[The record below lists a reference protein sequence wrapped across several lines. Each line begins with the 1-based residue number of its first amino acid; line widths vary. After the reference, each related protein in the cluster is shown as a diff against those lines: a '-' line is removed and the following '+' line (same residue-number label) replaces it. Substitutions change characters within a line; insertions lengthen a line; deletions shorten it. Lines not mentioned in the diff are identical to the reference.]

1 LVSKRLKKPIKFK
14 NQPLQLY
21 ENRIKPSHHQL
32 IMKNTKK
39 TNLRRKKG
47 LFRGALMKTL
57 FSILT
62 LPFFVAALQ
71 AEKAPNFILIYA
83 DDLGYT
89 QTSVPMMK
97 ERPATA
103 HALHQTPNLDQLAAE
118 GMRFSNAYAPSPVC
132 TSSRASIQH
141 GKTTARVGCIS
152 LHDVVAAKKQV
163 DLGDNL
169 SLAEMLHEANK
180 DYITAIFG
188 KGCSPMGWFKDHGY
202 DETDFI
208 HLHPNSNG
216 HGDWW
221 EPADK
226 TPIPLDDPKR
236 MFSLAKTSTDFLKAR
251 ADDKK
256 PFYLMISHYA
266 LHVRNRSL
274 KSTRAKYLDIVAKEN
289 DITGGI
295 PDISRYDDNATDMPK
310 NLRALW
316 EKANY
321 AAMVENM
328 DSSIGIVLDELKSLG
343 LDDNTYVFF
352 TSDNGG
358 GVSNAPLQG
367 GKAKM
372 WEGGLRVPMIASGPG
387 IPADTQCD
395 TPVAQWDYLTTF
407 HDLAGSHAPLPDDLD
422 GVSLRPVLEQ
432 GNAGQL
438 KDRDTGFVFHFP
450 AFYTVPITAYRD
462 GDYKLMR
469 QLNTNEIK
477 LFNVVDDM
485 GETKDLSKAMPE
497 KTADMIRKLDA
508 YLEKVGA
515 WTMEEVYET
524 RLEELNMWKEN
535 RQKEVSLIQQ
545 KLKATDLSPAMRKQ
559 LNKELK
565 SNQALLK
572 KQTDKLANQSSIQ
585 NSASWM

>member
-1 LVSKRLKKPIKFK
+1 
-14 NQPLQLY
+14 
-21 ENRIKPSHHQL
+21 
-32 IMKNTKK
+32 MKLLSTS
-39 TNLRRKKG
+39 L
-47 LFRGALMKTL
+47 LLAI
-57 FSILT
+57 SLT
-62 LPFFVAALQ
+62 ATSLTAA
-71 AEKAPNFILIYA
+71 KAPNFILIYA

-89 QTSVPMMK
+89 QTSVAMMK
-97 ERPATA
+97 ERPETA
-103 HALHQTPNLDQLAAE
+103 HALHQTPNLDQLAAN

-152 LHDVVAAKKQV
+152 LHDVVAAKKRV
-163 DLGDNL
+163 DLGANL
-169 SLAEMLHEANK
+169 SLAEMFKEADE
-180 DYITAIFG
+180 DYVTAIFG

-208 HLHPNSNG
+208 HKHPNGNG

-236 MFSLAKTSTDFLKAR
+236 LFSLAKTSTDFLKAR
-251 ADDKK
+251 AEDAK

-266 LHVRNRSL
+266 LHVRNMSL
-274 KSTRAKYLDIVAKEN
+274 KSTRAKYLEIVAERN
-289 DITGGI
+289 GIAGGI
-295 PDISRYDDNATDMPK
+295 PDISRFDDNAVDMPK
-310 NLRALW
+310 NLRAHW

-321 AAMVENM
+321 AAMVEDM
-328 DSSIGIVLDELKSLG
+328 DTSIGIVLDELEALG
-343 LDDNTYVFF
+343 LADDTYVIF

-358 GVSNAPLQG
+358 GSSNAPLQG

-372 WEGGLRVPMIASGPG
+372 WEGGLRVPMIATGPG

-407 HDLAGSHAPLPDDLD
+407 HDLAGSATPLPEDLD

-438 KDRDTGFVFHFP
+438 DERDTGFVFHFP

-469 QLNTNEIK
+469 QLNTGEIK
-477 LFNVVDDM
+477 LFNLVDDM
-485 GETKDLSKAMPE
+485 GESKDLSQAMPE
-497 KTADMIRKLDA
+497 KTADMVRKLDA

-524 RLEELNMWKEN
+524 RMEELGMWVD
-535 RQKEVSLIQQ
+535 RGQQEVSRIQQ
-545 KLKATDLSPAMRKQ
+545 DLEAASLSLEQRQQFSAELKLKQATLKRHSDALTKQ
-559 LNKELK
+559 P
-565 SNQALLK
+565 
-572 KQTDKLANQSSIQ
+572 SIM
-585 NSASWM
+585 ASERWM

>member
-1 LVSKRLKKPIKFK
+1 
-14 NQPLQLY
+14 
-21 ENRIKPSHHQL
+21 
-32 IMKNTKK
+32 MK
-39 TNLRRKKG
+39 
-47 LFRGALMKTL
+47 ALL
-57 FSILT
+57 SILT
-62 LPFFVAALQ
+62 LTLTLSCAALH
-71 AEKAPNFILIYA
+71 ADKAPNFILIYA

-89 QTSVPMMK
+89 QTSVPMMM
-97 ERPATA
+97 ERSETG
-103 HALHQTPNLDQLAAE
+103 HALHQTPNLEKLAAQ

-152 LHDVVAAKKQV
+152 LHDVVAEKKKV
-163 DLGDNL
+163 DLGANL
-169 SLAEMLHEANK
+169 SLAEMFNEANE
-180 DYITAIFG
+180 DYVTAIFG

-208 HLHPNSNG
+208 HQNPNGNG

-221 EPADK
+221 EPADR

-251 ADDKK
+251 AADEK

-266 LHVRNRSL
+266 LHVRNMSL

-289 DITGGI
+289 GIEGGI
-295 PDISRYDDNATDMPK
+295 PDISRFDDNAADMPQ
-310 NLRALW
+310 NLRSHW
-316 EKANY
+316 ERANY
-321 AAMVENM
+321 AAMME
-328 DSSIGIVLDELKSLG
+328 DLDTSTGIVLDELEALG
-343 LDDNTYVFF
+343 LADNTYIFF

-358 GVSNAPLQG
+358 GASNAPLTG

-372 WEGGLRVPMIASGPG
+372 WEGGLRVPMIVSGPG
-387 IPADTQCD
+387 IPANSQCD

-407 HDLAGSHAPLPDDLD
+407 HDLAGSKAALPEDLD

-432 GNAGQL
+432 GNVGQL
-438 KDRDTGFVFHFP
+438 DERDTGFVFHFP
-450 AFYTVPITAYRD
+450 AFYTVPITAYRE

-469 QLNTNEIK
+469 QLNTGEIK

-485 GETKDLSKAMPE
+485 GETKDLSQAMPE

-515 WTMEEVYET
+515 WTMEEVYAT
-524 RLEELNMWKEN
+524 RVEELETLVERGQIEIAKIN
-535 RQKEVSLIQQ
+535 QQ
-545 KLKATDLSPAMRKQ
+545 LEASNLSPAERKQ
-559 LNKELK
+559 LQAQLK
-565 SNQALLK
+565 SKQANFERHSTTLEK
-572 KQTDKLANQSSIQ
+572 QSSIQ
-585 NSASWM
+585 SSGRWM

>member
-1 LVSKRLKKPIKFK
+1 
-14 NQPLQLY
+14 
-21 ENRIKPSHHQL
+21 
-32 IMKNTKK
+32 MKLLSTS
-39 TNLRRKKG
+39 L
-47 LFRGALMKTL
+47 LLAI
-57 FSILT
+57 SLT
-62 LPFFVAALQ
+62 ATSLTAA
-71 AEKAPNFILIYA
+71 KAPNFILIYA

-89 QTSVPMMK
+89 QTSVAMMK
-97 ERPATA
+97 ERPETA
-103 HALHQTPNLDQLAAE
+103 HALHQTPNLDQLAAN

-152 LHDVVAAKKQV
+152 LHDVVAAKKRV
-163 DLGDNL
+163 DLGANL
-169 SLAEMLHEANK
+169 SLAEMFKEADE
-180 DYITAIFG
+180 DYVTAIFG

-208 HLHPNSNG
+208 HKHPNGNG

-236 MFSLAKTSTDFLKAR
+236 LFSLAKTSTDFLKAR
-251 ADDKK
+251 AEDEK

-266 LHVRNRSL
+266 LHVRNMSL
-274 KSTRAKYLDIVAKEN
+274 KSTRAKYLEIVAERN
-289 DITGGI
+289 GIAGGI
-295 PDISRYDDNATDMPK
+295 PDISRFDDNAIDMPK
-310 NLRALW
+310 NLRAHW

-321 AAMVENM
+321 AAMVEDM
-328 DSSIGIVLDELKSLG
+328 DTSIGIVLDELEA
-343 LDDNTYVFF
+343 LDLADNTYVIF

-358 GVSNAPLQG
+358 GSSNAPLQG

-372 WEGGLRVPMIASGPG
+372 WEGGLRVPMIATGPG

-407 HDLAGSHAPLPDDLD
+407 HDLAGSATPLPEDLD

-438 KDRDTGFVFHFP
+438 DERDTGFVFHFP

-469 QLNTNEIK
+469 QLNTGEIK
-477 LFNVVDDM
+477 LFNLVDDM
-485 GETKDLSKAMPE
+485 GETKDLSQAMPE
-497 KTADMIRKLDA
+497 KTADMVRKLDA

-524 RLEELNMWKEN
+524 RMEELGMWVD
-535 RQKEVSLIQQ
+535 RGQQEVSRIQQ
-545 KLKATDLSPAMRKQ
+545 DLEAASLSLEQRQQFSAELKLKQATLKRHSDALAKQ
-559 LNKELK
+559 P
-565 SNQALLK
+565 
-572 KQTDKLANQSSIQ
+572 SIM
-585 NSASWM
+585 ASERWM

>member
-1 LVSKRLKKPIKFK
+1 
-14 NQPLQLY
+14 
-21 ENRIKPSHHQL
+21 
-32 IMKNTKK
+32 MKYLT
-39 TNLRRKKG
+39 
-47 LFRGALMKTL
+47 TL
-57 FSILT
+57 LLLT
-62 LPFFVAALQ
+62 VTLL

-89 QTSVPMMK
+89 QTSVAMMK
-97 ERPATA
+97 ERPETA
-103 HALHQTPNLDQLAAE
+103 HALHQTPKLDQLAAK

-152 LHDVVAAKKQV
+152 LHDVVAAKKKV
-163 DLGDNL
+163 DLGANL
-169 SLAEMLHEANK
+169 SLAEMFK
-180 DYITAIFG
+180 DADEDYVTAIFG

-208 HLHPNSNG
+208 HKHPNGNG

-236 MFSLAKTSTDFLKAR
+236 LFSLAKTSTDFLKAR
-251 ADDKK
+251 AEDEK

-266 LHVRNRSL
+266 LHVRNMSL
-274 KSTRAKYLDIVAKEN
+274 KSTRAKYLDIVAGRN
-289 DITGGI
+289 GIAGGI
-295 PDISRYDDNATDMPK
+295 PDISRFDDNALDMPK
-310 NLRALW
+310 NLRAHW

-321 AAMVENM
+321 AAMVEDM
-328 DSSIGIVLDELKSLG
+328 DTSIGIVIDELEALD
-343 LDDNTYVFF
+343 LDDNTYVIF

-358 GVSNAPLQG
+358 GSSNAPLQG

-372 WEGGLRVPMIASGPG
+372 WEGGLRVPMIVTGPG

-407 HDLAGSHAPLPDDLD
+407 HDLANSATPLPEDLD

-438 KDRDTGFVFHFP
+438 DERDTGFVFHFP

-469 QLNTNEIK
+469 HLNTGEIK
-477 LFNVVDDM
+477 LFNLVDDM
-485 GETKDLSKAMPE
+485 GETKDLSVAMPE

-515 WTMEEVYET
+515 WTMEEVYQT
-524 RLEELNMWKEN
+524 RIEELEMWVE
-535 RQKEVSLIQQ
+535 RGQQEVSRIQQ
-545 KLKATDLSPAMRKQ
+545 DLEATDLSPEKRQRLSA
-559 LNKELK
+559 ELK
-565 SNQALLK
+565 SKQATLK
-572 KQTDKLANQSSIQ
+572 RHSDALAKQPSIM
-585 NSASWM
+585 ASERWM

>member
-1 LVSKRLKKPIKFK
+1 
-14 NQPLQLY
+14 
-21 ENRIKPSHHQL
+21 
-32 IMKNTKK
+32 MKS
-39 TNLRRKKG
+39 
-47 LFRGALMKTL
+47 L

-62 LPFFVAALQ
+62 LTLSAAALH
-71 AEKAPNFILIYA
+71 AAKAPNFILIYA

-97 ERPATA
+97 ERPETA

-118 GMRFSNAYAPSPVC
+118 GMRFSHAYAPSPVC

-152 LHDVVAAKKQV
+152 LHDVVAAKKKV
-163 DLGDNL
+163 DLGANL
-169 SLAEMLHEANK
+169 SLAEMFK
-180 DYITAIFG
+180 DADEDYVTAIFG

-208 HLHPNSNG
+208 HKHPNGNG

-221 EPADK
+221 EPTDK

-236 MFSLAKTSTDFLKAR
+236 LFSLAKTSTDFLKAR
-251 ADDKK
+251 AEDEK

-266 LHVRNRSL
+266 LHVRNMSL
-274 KSTRAKYLDIVAKEN
+274 KSTRAKYLDIVAERN
-289 DITGGI
+289 GIVGGI
-295 PDISRYDDNATDMPK
+295 PDISRFDDNALDMPK
-310 NLRALW
+310 NLRAHW

-321 AAMVENM
+321 AAMVEDM
-328 DSSIGIVLDELKSLG
+328 DTSIGIVIDELEALG
-343 LDDNTYVFF
+343 LADNTYVIF

-358 GVSNAPLQG
+358 GSSNAPLQG

-372 WEGGLRVPMIASGPG
+372 WEGGLRVPMIATGPG

-407 HDLAGSHAPLPDDLD
+407 HDLAGSAAPLPKDLD

-438 KDRDTGFVFHFP
+438 DERDTGFVFHFP

-469 QLNTNEIK
+469 QLNTGEIK

-524 RLEELNMWKEN
+524 RMEELEMWVVRGQQEVSRIQQDLEAPGLSLEK
-535 RQKEVSLIQQ
+535 RQKLT
-545 KLKATDLSPAMRKQ
+545 A
-559 LNKELK
+559 ELK
-565 SNQALLK
+565 SKQATLTRHRKTLR
-572 KQTDKLANQSSIQ
+572 KQPSIE
-585 NSASWM
+585 ASERWM

>member
-1 LVSKRLKKPIKFK
+1 MGATNWRSTMKYLITLLLITVTLV
-14 NQPLQLY
+14 
-21 ENRIKPSHHQL
+21 
-32 IMKNTKK
+32 
-39 TNLRRKKG
+39 
-47 LFRGALMKTL
+47 
-57 FSILT
+57 
-62 LPFFVAALQ
+62 

-89 QTSVPMMK
+89 QTSVAMMK
-97 ERPATA
+97 ERPETA
-103 HALHQTPNLDQLAAE
+103 HALHQTPKLDQLAAN

-152 LHDVVAAKKQV
+152 LHDVVAAKKKV
-163 DLGDNL
+163 DLGANL
-169 SLAEMLHEANK
+169 SLAEMFKEA
-180 DYITAIFG
+180 DEGYVTAIFG

-208 HLHPNSNG
+208 HKHPNGNG

-221 EPADK
+221 EPTDK

-236 MFSLAKTSTDFLKAR
+236 LFSLAKTSTDFLKAR
-251 ADDKK
+251 ADDEK

-266 LHVRNRSL
+266 LHVRNMSL
-274 KSTRAKYLDIVAKEN
+274 KSTRAKYLDIVAERN
-289 DITGGI
+289 GIVGGI
-295 PDISRYDDNATDMPK
+295 PDISRFDDNAIDMPK
-310 NLRALW
+310 NLRAHW

-321 AAMVENM
+321 AAMVEDM
-328 DSSIGIVLDELKSLG
+328 DTSIGIVLDELEA
-343 LDDNTYVFF
+343 LDLAGNTYVIF

-358 GVSNAPLQG
+358 GSSNAPLQG

-372 WEGGLRVPMIASGPG
+372 WEGGLRVPMIATGPG

-407 HDLAGSHAPLPDDLD
+407 HDLAGSAAPLPEDLD

-438 KDRDTGFVFHFP
+438 DERDTGFVFHFP

-469 QLNTNEIK
+469 QLNTGEIK
-477 LFNVVDDM
+477 LFNLVDDM
-485 GETKDLSKAMPE
+485 GETKDLSQAMPE
-497 KTADMIRKLDA
+497 KTADMVRKLDA

-515 WTMEEVYET
+515 WTMEEVYAT
-524 RLEELNMWKEN
+524 RMEELEMWVE
-535 RQKEVSLIQQ
+535 RGQKEVSRIQQ
-545 KLKATDLSPAMRKQ
+545 YLEAASLSLEQRQQFSA
-559 LNKELK
+559 ELK
-565 SNQALLK
+565 SKQATLK
-572 KQTDKLANQSSIQ
+572 RHSDALAKQPSIM
-585 NSASWM
+585 ASERWM